1 MAARQRALPLSTHL
15 VTSRHSLDSN
25 FVCRR
30 PSVTATA
37 RNLPLIPP
45 SWLGQRMNARPT
57 QAAQRAGLDS
67 AHHGA
72 STARISTAGCCS
84 PRREHGTHLNG
95 RLLLSTARARHA
107 SQRQAAAHHGA
118 STARISTVG
127 CCSADALRRLHLLHL
142 LRLLSPFMPSPFMP
156 RPSAEPLYAKPIAC
170 SSACT
175 PCCCSGVSFCMTPGM
190 TEGRAGRIACRALA
204 EKLSVVSPG

>member
-1 MAARQRALPLSTHL
+1 MPPLYASPASIALLAVSRRPPRLARWSCMAARQRALPLSTHL

-72 STARISTAGCCS
+72 STARISTAGYCS

-95 RLLLSTARARHA
+95 RLLLSRRP
-107 SQRQAAAHHGA
+107 AAAA
-118 STARISTVG
+118 PA
-127 CCSADALRRLHLLHL
+127 APAAA
-142 LRLLSPFMPSPFMP
+142 
-156 RPSAEPLYAKPIAC
+156 AEPLYAKPLYA
-170 SSACT
+170 T
-175 PCCCSGVSFCMTPGM
+175 PIS
-190 TEGRAGRIACRALA
+190 RAPLCQAHRLQQRLHALLLLRR
-204 EKLSVVSPG
+204 ELLHDSWYDRGKSRPDRL